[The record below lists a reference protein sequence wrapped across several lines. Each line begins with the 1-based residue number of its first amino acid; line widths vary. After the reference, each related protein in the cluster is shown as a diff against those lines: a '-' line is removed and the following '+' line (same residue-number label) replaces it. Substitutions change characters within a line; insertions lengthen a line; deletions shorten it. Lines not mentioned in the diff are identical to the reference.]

1 MHELS
6 VTAHCEPAREVGG
19 DYYDYL
25 PLGEKRVGIIIAD
38 VAGKGTSAALYMAE
52 LKGLMLS
59 LTEVYSSPR
68 ELLIAANRIIAQH
81 LDARSFITMT
91 YAVVDL
97 CTRTLTYARAGH
109 CPLIYLPGAGSSGQ
123 APVGRMGQWAAGGK
137 VQVQVPDG
145 LVLGLKI
152 DGGER
157 FNSLLEEVTQPLGAG
172 DVVLMFT
179 DGVTDAMNAA
189 GDPFGEERLAAL
201 VAEHGDL
208 PFEELRERILREI
221 RAFAGD
227 TGLQDDLT
235 FVLLK
240 MDEMG
245 APAPV

>member
-1 MHELS
+1 
-6 VTAHCEPAREVGG
+6 
-19 DYYDYL
+19 
-25 PLGEKRVGIIIAD
+25 
-38 VAGKGTSAALYMAE
+38 
-52 LKGLMLS
+52 
-59 LTEVYSSPR
+59 
-68 ELLIAANRIIAQH
+68 
-81 LDARSFITMT
+81 
-91 YAVVDL
+91 
-97 CTRTLTYARAGH
+97 
-109 CPLIYLPGAGSSGQ
+109 
-123 APVGRMGQWAAGGK
+123 

-152 DGGER
+152 DSGER

-235 FVLLK
+235 FVVLK

-245 APAPV
+245 APAHL